1 MQKMLFFTLFLG
13 TLSLSNAQIIAKDF
27 SKGTET
33 NINEL
38 TELDYIE
45 VIGETFTVID
55 FGTGQG
61 AIKNIKTD
69 KPKFFVSRVELF
81 NFLSAN
87 GWEYVDSILD
97 VKGKVSTSAWT
108 KDVEGQT
115 NSSNTYIFR
124 RKKR

>member
-1 MQKMLFFTLFLG
+1 V
-13 TLSLSNAQIIAKDF
+13 SNYHK
-27 SKGTET
+27 
-33 NINEL
+33 L

-45 VIGETFTVID
+45 VLGETFALID
-55 FGTGQG
+55 FGTGRG

-69 KPKFFVSRVELF
+69 KPKIFLSRVELF

-87 GWEYVDSILD
+87 EWEYVDSILD

-115 NSSNTYIFR
+115 SSSNTYIFK
-124 RKKR
+124 RKKH